1 MICRACRPLAV
12 VFILSLF
19 FIASPGVALAQR
31 TTTGTIIGKVV
42 DSSGAVLPGVTVTLS
57 SPEAMGQFSG
67 VTDGQGQY
75 RVTNLPPATYDMRAE
90 LSGFQ
95 TVLRKAPVRLNAV
108 TEVDFTLSVGA
119 LTETVNVTVESPIV
133 DPERAGLSVNIN
145 NQALTTVPV
154 TTNRRFQD
162 AWLVVPGVS
171 VNPATQELTGSE
183 RRTSLDG
190 ADVTDP
196 YGGDIFAVNL
206 NYDAIQDVEVKA
218 LGAEASDGSSMVG
231 QYMNIVTKS
240 GGNDLHGSAALFVI
254 PQRFNGSNVQGIP
267 ANRREDYQPDLTLGG
282 PIARNKV
289 WFFTAYRR
297 VQTDQTFNNTVVPVE
312 RRGNLWFAK
321 ITTQLQ
327 TAHRL
332 QVSLQYDR
340 TVQANAIFRGTVGP
354 NRNLGL
360 LTSSTTAGLSSATPQ
375 ITAASALGTLVKGG
389 PLASFNYNW
398 VVSSSKVLQFVGS
411 FMINKPNDLQ
421 PNQGQSLAATKI
433 IQSNPTGNILG
444 SLTTVALEGGFGAVD
459 TSHRSMTYLSP
470 SMTFF
475 VNDKLGSHEFRGG
488 ADLYP
493 NIENKTSSNLAP
505 VEFYFRPPGTS
516 GSADVLFERDVLRGF
531 DGGTSVSNDAYEHHY
546 AAYFQDRWKPAS
558 RVAVKAGIR
567 IESSSI
573 FTADRQRVLGALLPP
588 ALPTNTADREFHQN
602 VAMPNFG
609 ISYDA
614 GRYGVFRGTAQRSYE
629 WLDLGGGDGTSHAPN
644 VLATDIF
651 RASPRTNPTLNQSLP
666 GGFPLGVAFGDMKDG
681 SIQNGRTY
689 VNEFS
694 GSWEHKLPHTSSIST
709 TFLWRRNWDYQSG
722 DDLNVTRDPK
732 TGALVDRPFPDYD
745 SVINTYNPN
754 YTWQQNRSLQLLY
767 TKAFAGRW
775 GVNTNYSYIVSS
787 TIRTRW
793 NATRDQLQFYG
804 ISPDDV
810 LSQRTSPRHHARFSG
825 FVKIPADVTLSLFY
839 SYSQGARSNIMTG
852 DFPLNQTAPRVVLSN
867 GRSVADP
874 FFNVAYPLARRND
887 VDMIK
892 ADDAHLVNLRI
903 QKAFALG
910 GNRRIELSGDVFNL
924 FNNDAATGFL
934 SADIRASTFAQP
946 TNYVP
951 ARVAQIGIR
960 TTF

>member
-1 MICRACRPLAV
+1 MIPRSRLLLALV
-12 VFILSLF
+12 LTCLP
-19 FIASPGVALAQR
+19 ASALAQR
-31 TTTGTIIGKVV
+31 TTTGTVIGKIV
-42 DSSGAVLPGVTVTLS
+42 DSSGAVLPGVTVTLT
-57 SPEAMGQFSG
+57 SPEALGTFTG
-67 VTDGQGQY
+67 VTDGQGVY
-75 RVTNLPPATYDMRAE
+75 RVTNLPPATYDARAE

-95 TVLRKAPVRLNAV
+95 SVIRKAPVRLNAV

-119 LTETVNVTVESPIV
+119 VSETVTVTGESPIV

-145 NQALTTVPV
+145 NTALTTVPV

-162 AWLVVPGVS
+162 AWLVVPGVA

-240 GGNDLHGSAALFVI
+240 GGNDFHGSAALFII
-254 PQRFNGSNVQGIP
+254 PQAFNGSNVEGIP

-282 PIARNKV
+282 PIKRNKV
-289 WFFTAYRR
+289 WFFAAYRR
-297 VQTDQTFNNTVVPVE
+297 VQTDQTFNNAAIPVAK
-312 RRGNLWFAK
+312 RGNLWFAK
-321 ITTQLQ
+321 VTTQVHND
-327 TAHRL
+327 HRL

-340 TVQANAIFRGTVGP
+340 TVQANALFRGTVAP

-360 LTSSTTAGLSSATPQ
+360 LTSGTTVGTLSSATPQ
-375 ITAASALGTLVKGG
+375 IVNPSAFGTLIKGG

-398 VVSSSKVLQFVGS
+398 VQSSTRVFQFVGS

-421 PNQGQSLAATKI
+421 PLDGQGLIPTKI
-433 IQSNPTGNILG
+433 ISTNPQGNING
-444 SLTTVALEGGFGAVD
+444 GLTQIAMEGGFGAID
-459 TSHRSMTYLSP
+459 TSHRSMIYLSP

-505 VEFYFRPPGTS
+505 AEFYFRPPDTT
-516 GSADVLFERDVLRGF
+516 GSADVLYERDTLRGF
-531 DGGTSVSNDAYEHHY
+531 DGGTAVANDAYEHHY
-546 AAYFQDRWKPAS
+546 GFYFQDRWKPS
-558 RVAVKAGIR
+558 QRVAVKAGVR
-567 IESSSI
+567 LETTSV
-573 FTADRQRVLGALLPP
+573 FTADRQAVLGSRLPP

-609 ISYDA
+609 ISLDA

-651 RASPRTNPTLNQSLP
+651 RASPRDFGSLNQVLP
-666 GGFPLGVAFGDMKDG
+666 GGFPLGTAFGDMKDG

-694 GSWEHKLPHTSSIST
+694 GAWEHKLPHTSSIST

-722 DDLNVTRDPK
+722 DDLNVIRNPV
-732 TGALVDRPFPDYD
+732 TGLLVDRPFPDFD
-745 SVINTYNPN
+745 AVLNTYNPN

-767 TKAFAGRW
+767 TKAFAGQW
-775 GVNTNYSYIVSS
+775 GVNANYSYI
-787 TIRTRW
+787 IGERFRTRW
-793 NATRDQLQFYG
+793 NATRDENQFYG
-804 ISPDDV
+804 LAPETDN
-810 LSQRTSPRHHARFSG
+810 QTRRQPRHHARLSAFTRLPYD
-825 FVKIPADVTLSLFY
+825 ITLSAFY
-839 SYSQGARSNIMTG
+839 SYSQGQRFDVLTG
-852 DFPLNQTAPRVVLSN
+852 NFPLNATAPRVTLSN
-867 GRSVADP
+867 GRSVADTQ
-874 FFNVAYPLARRND
+874 FFNVAYPLARTND
-887 VDMIK
+887 VNMLK
-892 ADDAHLVNLRI
+892 TDDAHLVNLRV
-903 QKAFALG
+903 QKGIPLP
-910 GNRRIELSGDVFNL
+910 GNHKVELSADVFNL
-924 FNNDAATGFL
+924 FNNAAATDFL
-934 SADIRASTFAQP
+934 SKDIRSTLFAQP
-946 TNYVP
+946 TNYVQ
-951 ARVAQIGIR
+951 ARVGQIGVR
-960 TTF
+960 MTF